1 VSEPTATDPGGG
13 VRLSVLGPVR
23 AWCDGRPAAL
33 GGQRQRAVLVRLALS
48 GGDAVPVD
56 RLIDDL
62 WSGEPPPSATGTL
75 QSYLSNL
82 RKALGG
88 DPTLIERV
96 GAAYRLQLPEGALD
110 ADRFVARVD
119 RAAEVHGA
127 ERLALLD
134 EALALWSGRAVAD
147 FADEPWAR
155 GDVVRL
161 EQLHLGALHDRFEV
175 LLALGRHAVAVG
187 ELEAAVADHPL
198 HEPFATQLVL
208 ALYRCGRQAEALRAV
223 ERTRATLAEELG
235 GTIGPELAELADRVL
250 FQDPT
255 LDLTGPPA
263 PTDEPVAAVEAV
275 TTDPTTIPPATEPTS
290 AGSQESPLPLPPAVA
305 ERRTRS
311 AFVGRAVE
319 RAAID
324 DAWRAALDGE
334 RHILVVAGEAG
345 VGKTRL
351 AQETCR
357 ALHATGAYI
366 LWGRCTPEHLIA
378 YQPIVESLRTA
389 LRSLPV
395 ERVRELVEPRPAL
408 GLLLPELADGVDL
421 PARAGQYELY
431 ESLADLLGE
440 VTLATPILLVIDD
453 LQWADP
459 STLMLLDQVL
469 ANPRGGRILIL
480 ATMRR
485 PAGRPTVEVDR
496 FLAEARRAR
505 RFSSIDLE
513 GLDRTATSE
522 LLEDRGVALADD
534 ELDVLLERTAGNPL
548 FLESLA
554 DPSEG
559 AALADA
565 RNLPTTVRDLFDQ
578 RFHQVGERTA
588 TVTIAAAMIGQR
600 VDIDLLGAVTRVDQM
615 ELLDLLEEAIDAGL
629 LAEDEDVGWVTFP
642 HALVRQALI
651 ARTTRNREAR
661 LHLAIADAMEARPPG
676 PDHASTVAQH
686 LFAAGRAC
694 PPERAAAA
702 AVAAGRRAL
711 EVVAD
716 EEALIWARRALD
728 VLAPTSNR
736 ADAWARAQADAL
748 LLLAEAHRLLG
759 NLDDARSALRAVTNL
774 ARTSHNAAVLARAA
788 QEWALVS
795 GAIGFS
801 FGDLDQRLI
810 TLMDEALAALGPDDH
825 AERATLLSWASLALN
840 PGDDREG
847 QETRSIAALEAAAEV
862 PDQAHVQALALFA
875 RHMAVGGAPGLDER
889 LSLLA
894 PLRSAARG
902 WIELEVLARALAVV
916 DLLEA
921 DRVPEA
927 RQAMEDLRSFVEPI
941 RRPALDTFV
950 AFFDAMWAQLGGD
963 LATAEERSNHALTIG
978 AEAHGDNA
986 ATAWAGQQFLIALER
1001 DRLPSFT
1008 SELEVLVADQP
1019 LVPVWGIGLARALV
1033 AAGDVDRAREIAH
1046 RYLGPSGLDVH
1057 PRSVLRYQ
1065 VAALA
1070 AEVAFLTDDRLLA
1083 EHLLVELA
1091 PISHRI
1097 CVAGLAAASSGH
1109 LVRHHGLALAVAG
1122 DLDAAEAL
1130 LDVAVASATA
1140 AGFLPAKAH
1149 ALAERAVVLRR
1160 RGGDGDGAEAGR
1172 CAAEAE
1178 ALAAE
1183 LGIVLALPPV
1193 GGAG

>member
-1 VSEPTATDPGGG
+1 VSAPDGG
-13 VRLSVLGPVR
+13 VRVSVLGPVR
-23 AWCDGRPAAL
+23 AWSDGTPAAL

-62 WSGEPPPSATGTL
+62 WNGEPPPSATGTL

-88 DPTLIERV
+88 DSTLIERV
-96 GAAYRLQLPEGALD
+96 GAAYRLQLAEGALD
-110 ADRFVARVD
+110 ADRFATLVD
-119 RAAEVHGA
+119 RAADAAGPA
-127 ERLALLD
+127 RLALLD
-134 EALALWSGRAVAD
+134 EALSLWSGRAIAD

-161 EQLHLGALHDRFEV
+161 EQLHLAAQQDRFDV
-175 LLALGRHAVAVG
+175 LLSLGRHAIAVG
-187 ELEAAVADHPL
+187 ELEAAVAEHPL
-198 HEPFATQLVL
+198 HEPFAAQLVL

-223 ERTRATLAEELG
+223 ERTRTTLADEVG
-235 GTIGPELAELADRVL
+235 VSIGPDLAELADRVL

-255 LDLTGPPA
+255 LELTVRTVATDAAAADAATTAAPPPAGPADVGAPEAGTGP
-263 PTDEPVAAVEAV
+263 
-275 TTDPTTIPPATEPTS
+275 S
-290 AGSQESPLPLPPAVA
+290 ESPLPLPPAVA
-305 ERRTRS
+305 ERRARS
-311 AFVGRAVE
+311 SFVGR
-319 RAAID
+319 
-324 DAWRAALDGE
+324 DAERAALDRAWQAAMGGE
-334 RHILVVAGEAG
+334 RHLLVVAGEAG

-357 ALHATGAYI
+357 ALHARGAYV

-395 ERVRELVEPRPAL
+395 ERVRELVGPRPAL
-408 GLLLPELADGVDL
+408 GLLLPELAEGVDL
-421 PARAGQYELY
+421 PARAGPFELY

-440 VTLATPILLVIDD
+440 VTMATPILLVIDD

-459 STLMLLDQVL
+459 STLTLLDQVL
-469 ANPRGGRILIL
+469 ANPRGGRVLIL

-485 PAGRPTVEVDR
+485 PAGRPTQEVDR

-505 RFSSIDLE
+505 RFSSLDLE
-513 GLDRTATSE
+513 GLDREATSE
-522 LLEDRGVALADD
+522 LLVDRGVAVEDQD
-534 ELDVLLERTAGNPL
+534 LDALLQRTAGNPL
-548 FLESLA
+548 FIESLA
-554 DPSEG
+554 DPAEG
-559 AALADA
+559 GTLADA
-565 RNLPTTVRDLFDQ
+565 RDLPSTVRDLFDQ
-578 RFHQVGERTA
+578 RFHQVDDRTA
-588 TVTIAAAMIGQR
+588 TVTIAAAVIGQR
-600 VDIDLLGAVTRVDQM
+600 VDIDLLGAVTGVSQM
-615 ELLDLLEEAIDAGL
+615 ELLDLLEEAIEAGL
-629 LAEDEDVGWVTFP
+629 LAEDEDIGWVTFP

-651 ARTTRNREAR
+651 ARTSRNREAR

-676 PDHASTVAQH
+676 PDHATTLAQH
-686 LFAAGRAC
+686 LFAAGRTC

-716 EEALIWARRALD
+716 EEAVIWARRALD
-728 VLAPTSNR
+728 VLAPVTDRS
-736 ADAWARAQADAL
+736 DAWPRAQADAL

-759 NLDDARSALRAVTNL
+759 NLDDARSALSGVTSL
-774 ARTSHNAAVLARAA
+774 ARASHDAAVLARAA
-788 QEWALVS
+788 QQWALVS

-801 FGDLDQRLI
+801 FGGLDDRLI
-810 TLMDEALAALGPDDH
+810 ALMDEALAALGPDDH
-825 AERATLLSWASLALN
+825 AERAALQAWASLALN
-840 PGDDREG
+840 PGDDRDG
-847 QETRSIAALEAAAEV
+847 QEALSIAALEAAAEV
-862 PDQAHVQALALFA
+862 PEEVAVQALTLFA
-875 RHMAVGGAPGLDER
+875 RHVAVGGPSGLDER

-902 WIELEVLARALAVV
+902 WSELEVLARALTVI

-927 RQAMEDLRSFVEPI
+927 ATAMEELRSFVEPI
-941 RRPALDTFV
+941 HRPALDTFV
-950 AFFDAMWAQLGGD
+950 AFFDAMWALLRGEID
-963 LATAEERSNHALTIG
+963 VAEERSNHALTIG
-978 AEAHGDNA
+978 TEAHGDNA
-986 ATAWAGQQFLIALER
+986 ATAWAGQQFLVALER
-1001 DRLPSFT
+1001 GRLATLIPG
-1008 SELEVLVADQP
+1008 LEVLVDDQP

-1033 AAGDVDRAREIAH
+1033 EVGDLDGAREIAH
-1046 RYLGPSGLDVH
+1046 RYLGESGLTVH

-1070 AEVAFLTDDRLLA
+1070 AEVCFLTDDAVLA

-1091 PISHRI
+1091 PISHRVG
-1097 CVAGLAAASSGH
+1097 CAGLAAASAGH

-1160 RGGDGDGAEAGR
+1160 RGSDGD
-1172 CAAEAE
+1172 EAE
-1178 ALAAE
+1178 AARCVAE
-1183 LGIVLALPPV
+1183 ADAIAGDLGVTLALPPI
-1193 GGAG
+1193 